1 MTPRPYDTL
10 SEIEWSEVE
19 RIRDLLESG
28 EMEAARTALD
38 RMLLGRPGQAD
49 LRVVDALLALEEG
62 EPEHALEALRGAERA
77 ADPAEFFYLRA
88 AAHYDLVQ
96 FEPCRADA
104 ERALAIH
111 PDDAHAHDLLSRV
124 CEHLADGEASL
135 QHAREAHAL
144 DPESFPMPLEVDAR
158 EFDAIVERSV
168 AELPKAIRAK
178 LEDLPVLVQDLPAR
192 EMLTAEDPPLVPD
205 LLGLFVGHH
214 LFARSVDAPPTA
226 PGAIYLFRRNL
237 LRACA
242 DREELEREVR
252 ITVQHEVGHLLGL
265 DEDDLDQWGLA

>member
-1 MTPRPYDTL
+1 MTPKPYETL

-19 RIRDLLESG
+19 RVRDLLDEG
-28 EMEAARTALD
+28 EVETARSALD
-38 RMLLGRPGQAD
+38 RLLLQRPGQPD
-49 LRVVDALLALEEG
+49 LKVVDALLALEEG
-62 EPEHALEALRGAERA
+62 EPERALDALRGAERA

-88 AAHYDLVQ
+88 AAHYDVVR
-96 FEPCRADA
+96 FAEARADA
-104 ERALAIH
+104 ERALAVH
-111 PDDAHAHDLLSRV
+111 PRDAHAHDLLSRV
-124 CEHLADGEASL
+124 CEQLGLAEES
-135 QHAREAHAL
+135 QRHADEAHAL
-144 DPESFPMPLEVDAR
+144 DPESFPLPLDVSPAD
-158 EFDAIVERSV
+158 FDAIVERSV
-168 AELPKAIRAK
+168 AELPAPIRAK
-178 LEDLPVLVQDLPAR
+178 LEELPVLVQDLPTV

-214 LFARSVDAPPTA
+214 LFARSTDAPPSA

-265 DEDDLDQWGLA
+265 DEDELDQWGLA